1 MNNQYV
7 GKVKAGEVITYIVL
21 ALLVIFTIVPITFMF
36 CASFM
41 DAKQIMAMPFR
52 WVPSRSYFTSTRT
65 ITAADS
71 GVILSINYKEGQKCE
86 KESIMVMKTSDN
98 NELYFFPL
106 SNETV
111 TKLYVS
117 EGQYVAAGDTLATMS
132 NRTFLA
138 NFIKAI
144 RGNNGNNI
152 FFRAMLNSLI
162 VAITC
167 SVTTVFFSALCG
179 YGLAKFHFK
188 GRNVVFMAIMST
200 MMIPFE
206 AIMIPL
212 YLVSKSLGIMN
223 TLPGL
228 IIPFAIS
235 AFGVFQMRQYLLTF
249 PSEFLDASRVDGLRE
264 FGIFIRIVLP
274 NSTPVIAT
282 LGILSFRNQWDN
294 LLWPML
300 CAQAEKIKTLPLYI
314 SSFAEE
320 KQTDEGALMACAFL
334 ASIPMFILFFS
345 LSKYFLGGAAVFES
359 RKG

>member
-1 MNNQYV
+1 MNNSYV
-7 GKVKAGEVITYIVL
+7 GKVRAGEVITYIFLILIV
-21 ALLVIFTIVPITFMF
+21 AFVILPILFMF
-36 CASFM
+36 VASFM
-41 DAKQIMAMPFR
+41 DAKQIMAMPFN
-52 WVPSRSYFTSTRT
+52 WIPSKDYFTS
-65 ITAADS
+65 S
-71 GVILSINYKEGQKCE
+71 S
-86 KESIMVMKTSDN
+86 
-98 NELYFFPL
+98 
-106 SNETV
+106 
-111 TKLYVS
+111 
-117 EGQYVAAGDTLATMS
+117 
-132 NRTFLA
+132 RTFMT

-144 RGNNGNNI
+144 RGNNNNNI
-152 FFRAMLNSLI
+152 FFRSMLNSLV

-167 SVTTVFFSALCG
+167 AATTVFFSALCG
-179 YGLAKFHFK
+179 YGLAKFNFK

-212 YLVSKSLGIMN
+212 YMVSKMLGIMN

-249 PSEFLDASRVDGLRE
+249 PSEYLDASRVDGLGE
-264 FGIFIRIVLP
+264 FNIFLRIVLP
-274 NSTPVIAT
+274 NSTPVVAT

-300 CAQAEKIKTLPLYI
+300 CAQAEKLKTLPLYI
-314 SSFAEE
+314 SGFAEE

-334 ASIPMFILFFS
+334 ASIPMFILFFT

>member
-7 GKVKAGEVITYIVL
+7 GKVKAGEVVTYVVL
-21 ALLVIFTIVPITFMF
+21 TLLVIFTIVPIIFMF
-36 CASFM
+36 CAAFM
-41 DAKQIMAMPFR
+41 DAKQILAMPFK
-52 WVPSRSYFTSTRT
+52 WIPSRDYFTSSTRT
-65 ITAADS
+65 
-71 GVILSINYKEGQKCE
+71 
-86 KESIMVMKTSDN
+86 
-98 NELYFFPL
+98 FF
-106 SNETV
+106 T
-111 TKLYVS
+111 
-117 EGQYVAAGDTLATMS
+117 
-132 NRTFLA
+132 
-138 NFIKAI
+138 NFVKAV
-144 RGNNGNNI
+144 RGNNYNNI
-152 FFRAMLNSLI
+152 FFTAMLNSLI
-162 VAITC
+162 VAVTC
-167 SVTTVFFSALCG
+167 AVTTVFFSALCG

-264 FGIFIRIVLP
+264 FGIFMRIVLP

-334 ASIPMFILFFS
+334 ASIPMFILFFT

>member
-1 MNNQYV
+1 MNNQFV
-7 GKVKAGEVITYIVL
+7 GKVSVGEVITYIVL
-21 ALLVIFTIVPITFMF
+21 ALLMIFTVVPIIFMF
-36 CASFM
+36 CSSFM
-41 DAKQIMAMPFR
+41 DAKQILAMPFR
-52 WVPSRSYFTSTRT
+52 WIPSKSYFTS
-65 ITAADS
+65 DS
-71 GVILSINYKEGQKCE
+71 
-86 KESIMVMKTSDN
+86 
-98 NELYFFPL
+98 
-106 SNETV
+106 
-111 TKLYVS
+111 
-117 EGQYVAAGDTLATMS
+117 
-132 NRTFLA
+132 RTFLT
-138 NFIKAI
+138 NFVKAI
-144 RGNNGNNI
+144 RGNNFNNI
-152 FFRAMLNSLI
+152 FFTAMLNSLI

-167 SVTTVFFSALCG
+167 AVTTVFFSALCG

-188 GRNVVFMAIMST
+188 GRNIVFMAIMST

-212 YLVSKSLGIMN
+212 YLVSKNLGIMN

-249 PSEFLDASRVDGLRE
+249 PSEFLDASRVDGLGE
-264 FGIFIRIVLP
+264 FSIFLRIVLP

-300 CAQAEKIKTLPLYI
+300 CAQAEKLKTLPLYI

-334 ASIPMFILFFS
+334 ASIPMFILFFT

>member
-1 MNNQYV
+1 MNNQFV
-7 GKVKAGEVITYIVL
+7 GKVSFAEVITYIVL
-21 ALLVIFTIVPITFMF
+21 VLLMIFTIVPIIFMF
-36 CASFM
+36 CSSFM
-41 DAKQIMAMPFR
+41 DAKQILAMPFR
-52 WVPSRSYFTSTRT
+52 WIPSKSYFTS
-65 ITAADS
+65 DS
-71 GVILSINYKEGQKCE
+71 
-86 KESIMVMKTSDN
+86 
-98 NELYFFPL
+98 
-106 SNETV
+106 
-111 TKLYVS
+111 
-117 EGQYVAAGDTLATMS
+117 
-132 NRTFLA
+132 RTFLT
-138 NFIKAI
+138 NFVKAI
-144 RGNNGNNI
+144 RGNNYNNI
-152 FFRAMLNSLI
+152 FFTAMLNSLI

-167 SVTTVFFSALCG
+167 AVTTVFFSALCG

-249 PSEFLDASRVDGLRE
+249 PTEFLDASRVDGLGE
-264 FGIFIRIVLP
+264 FNIFLRIVLP

-300 CAQAEKIKTLPLYI
+300 CAQAEKLKTLPLYI

-334 ASIPMFILFFS
+334 ASIPMFILFFT
-345 LSKYFLGGAAVFES
+345 LSKYFLGGAAVFE
-359 RKG
+359 

>member
-1 MNNQYV
+1 MNNSYV
-7 GKVKAGEVITYIVL
+7 GKVRASEVIVHIFLILV
-21 ALLVIFTIVPITFMF
+21 VIFVILPVLFMLV
-36 CASFM
+36 ASFM
-41 DAKQIMAMPFR
+41 DARQIMAMPFN
-52 WVPSRSYFTSTRT
+52 WIPSKDYFSSPTRT
-65 ITAADS
+65 FMT
-71 GVILSINYKEGQKCE
+71 
-86 KESIMVMKTSDN
+86 
-98 NELYFFPL
+98 
-106 SNETV
+106 
-111 TKLYVS
+111 
-117 EGQYVAAGDTLATMS
+117 
-132 NRTFLA
+132 
-138 NFIKAI
+138 NFIKAV
-144 RGNNGNNI
+144 RGNNDNNI
-152 FFRAMLNSLI
+152 FFTAVFNSLV

-167 SVTTVFFSALCG
+167 SITTVFFSALCG
-179 YGLAKFHFK
+179 YGLAKFNFK

-212 YLVSKSLGIMN
+212 YMVSKMLGIMN

-249 PSEFLDASRVDGLRE
+249 PSEYLDASRVDGLGE
-264 FGIFIRIVLP
+264 FNIFLRIVLP
-274 NSTPVIAT
+274 NATPVIAT

-300 CAQAEKIKTLPLYI
+300 CAQAEKLKTLPLYI
-314 SSFAEE
+314 SGFAQE

-334 ASIPMFILFFS
+334 ASIPMFILFFT

>member
-1 MNNQYV
+1 MNNQFV
-7 GKVKAGEVITYIVL
+7 GKVSVGEVITYIVL
-21 ALLVIFTIVPITFMF
+21 ALLMIFTVVPIIFMF
-36 CASFM
+36 CSSFM
-41 DAKQIMAMPFR
+41 DAKQILAMPFR
-52 WVPSRSYFTSTRT
+52 WIPSKSYFTS
-65 ITAADS
+65 DS
-71 GVILSINYKEGQKCE
+71 
-86 KESIMVMKTSDN
+86 
-98 NELYFFPL
+98 
-106 SNETV
+106 
-111 TKLYVS
+111 
-117 EGQYVAAGDTLATMS
+117 
-132 NRTFLA
+132 RTFLT
-138 NFIKAI
+138 NFVKAI
-144 RGNNGNNI
+144 RGNNFNNI
-152 FFRAMLNSLI
+152 FFTAMLNSLI

-167 SVTTVFFSALCG
+167 AVTTVFFSALCG

-188 GRNVVFMAIMST
+188 GRNIVFMAIMST

-212 YLVSKSLGIMN
+212 YLVSKNLGIMN

-249 PSEFLDASRVDGLRE
+249 PSEFLDASRVDGLGE
-264 FGIFIRIVLP
+264 FNIFLRIVLP

-300 CAQAEKIKTLPLYI
+300 CAQAEKLKTLPLYI

-334 ASIPMFILFFS
+334 ASIPMFILFFT

>member
-7 GKVKAGEVITYIVL
+7 GKVTIGEIITNIILV
-21 ALLVIFTIVPITFMF
+21 LLVVFTVFPIIFMLV
-36 CASFM
+36 ASFM
-41 DAKQIMAMPFR
+41 DAKQILAMPFN
-52 WVPSRSYFTSTRT
+52 WIPSSKYFTSSTRT
-65 ITAADS
+65 
-71 GVILSINYKEGQKCE
+71 
-86 KESIMVMKTSDN
+86 
-98 NELYFFPL
+98 FF
-106 SNETV
+106 T
-111 TKLYVS
+111 
-117 EGQYVAAGDTLATMS
+117 
-132 NRTFLA
+132 
-138 NFIKAI
+138 NFIKAV
-144 RGNNGNNI
+144 RGNNNNNI
-152 FFRAMLNSLI
+152 FFTAMINSLI

-179 YGLAKFHFK
+179 YGLAKFHFR
-188 GRNVVFMAIMST
+188 GRNLVFMSIMST

-212 YLVSKSLGIMN
+212 YMVTRSVGLMN

-228 IIPFAIS
+228 IVPFAIS

-249 PSEFLDASRVDGLRE
+249 PSEYLDAARVDGLGE
-264 FGIFIRIVLP
+264 FSIFARIVFP

-300 CAQAEKIKTLPLYI
+300 CAQAERLKTLPLYI

-320 KQTDEGALMACAFL
+320 KQTDEGALMACALL
-334 ASIPMFILFFS
+334 ASIPMFILFFT
-345 LSKYFLGGAAVFES
+345 LSKYFLGGAAVYES

>member
-1 MNNQYV
+1 MNNQFV
-7 GKVKAGEVITYIVL
+7 GKVSFAEVITYIVL
-21 ALLVIFTIVPITFMF
+21 VLLMIFTIVPIIFMF
-36 CASFM
+36 CSSFM
-41 DAKQIMAMPFR
+41 DAKQILAMPFR
-52 WVPSRSYFTSTRT
+52 WIPSKAYFTS
-65 ITAADS
+65 DS
-71 GVILSINYKEGQKCE
+71 
-86 KESIMVMKTSDN
+86 
-98 NELYFFPL
+98 
-106 SNETV
+106 
-111 TKLYVS
+111 
-117 EGQYVAAGDTLATMS
+117 
-132 NRTFLA
+132 RTFLT
-138 NFIKAI
+138 NFVKAI
-144 RGNNGNNI
+144 RGNNYNNI
-152 FFRAMLNSLI
+152 FFTAMLNSLI

-167 SVTTVFFSALCG
+167 AVTTVFFSALCG

-249 PSEFLDASRVDGLRE
+249 PTEFLDASRVDGLGE
-264 FGIFIRIVLP
+264 FNIFLRIVLP

-282 LGILSFRNQWDN
+282 IGILSFRNQWDN

-300 CAQAEKIKTLPLYI
+300 CAQAEKLKTLPLYI

-334 ASIPMFILFFS
+334 ASIPMFILFFT

>member
-1 MNNQYV
+1 MNNQFV
-7 GKVKAGEVITYIVL
+7 GKVSAAEVITYIVL
-21 ALLVIFTIVPITFMF
+21 ALLMLFTIVPIIFMF
-36 CASFM
+36 CSSFM
-41 DAKQIMAMPFR
+41 DAKQILAMPFR
-52 WVPSRSYFTSTRT
+52 WIPSKSYFTSDTRT
-65 ITAADS
+65 
-71 GVILSINYKEGQKCE
+71 
-86 KESIMVMKTSDN
+86 
-98 NELYFFPL
+98 FF
-106 SNETV
+106 T
-111 TKLYVS
+111 
-117 EGQYVAAGDTLATMS
+117 
-132 NRTFLA
+132 
-138 NFIKAI
+138 NFVKAV
-144 RGNNGNNI
+144 RGNNYNNI
-152 FFRAMLNSLI
+152 FFTAMLNSLI
-162 VAITC
+162 VAVTC
-167 SVTTVFFSALCG
+167 AVTTVFFSALCG

-188 GRNVVFMAIMST
+188 GRNIVFMAIMST

-212 YLVSKSLGIMN
+212 YLVAKNLNIIN

-249 PSEFLDASRVDGLRE
+249 PTEFLDASRVDGLGE
-264 FGIFIRIVLP
+264 FNIFLRIVLP

-300 CAQAEKIKTLPLYI
+300 CAQAEKLKTLPLYI